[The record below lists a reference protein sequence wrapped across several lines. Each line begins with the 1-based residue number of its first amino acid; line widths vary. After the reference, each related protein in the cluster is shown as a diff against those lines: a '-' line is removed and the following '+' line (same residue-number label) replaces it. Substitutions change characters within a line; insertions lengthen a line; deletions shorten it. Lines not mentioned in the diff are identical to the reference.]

1 MGTSQAKVKTAK
13 TTSLAKD
20 GYFARGKPLHCAIC
34 PVQDSSIPFG
44 TAVNLRLWA
53 LAFTV
58 LDWTERQKAEC
69 WAALQAGCLPAL
81 SPAQAEAL
89 ARLEADLP
97 RRQQALDRGARLLL
111 PGDEGV
117 DALLAPLPY
126 PVALWVRGTLPPAGP
141 RIAIVG
147 SRQAS
152 AQGKARARA
161 WAKALTEAGVAVL
174 SGLARGIDGAAH
186 EGALEANAN
195 APGIAATWGV
205 LGSGLDHPYP
215 PEHRPLMDRMVAAGG
230 GVLTPFPPEALPMK
244 WHFPRRNWLLAA
256 WVDAVLVMEAAQ
268 RSGSLVTAKLALD
281 LGKELFVVP
290 GSEGTDALLEEGAAH
305 RCEEVGDL
313 LAWTE

>member
-1 MGTSQAKVKTAK
+1 V
-13 TTSLAKD
+13 D
-20 GYFARGKPLHCAIC
+20 
-34 PVQDSSIPFG
+34 
-44 TAVNLRLWA
+44 LRPWA

-69 WAALQAGCLPAL
+69 WAALQAGSQPTM

-97 RRQQALDRGARLLL
+97 RRQQEARYRGARLLL

-126 PVALWVRGTLPPAGP
+126 PVALWVRGTLPPPGP
-141 RIAIVG
+141 RLAIVG

-152 AQGKARARA
+152 TRGKARTRA
-161 WAKALTEAGVAVL
+161 WARALTAAGVAVI

-186 EGALEANAN
+186 EGALEA
-195 APGIAATWGV
+195 GATWGI

-215 PEHRPLMDRMVAAGG
+215 AEHRPLMDRLVAAGG
-230 GVLTPFPPEALPMK
+230 GVITPFPPEAPPLK

-256 WVDAVLVMEAAQ
+256 WTDGVLVTEA
-268 RSGSLVTAKLALD
+268 RLKSGSLVTARLALD
-281 LGKELFVVP
+281 LGKELWVCP
-290 GSEGTDALLEEGAAH
+290 GAPEDLSAEGPNFLLREGAARVCLSPADLLEEL
-305 RCEEVGDL
+305 RPLRV
-313 LAWTE
+313 T

>member
-1 MGTSQAKVKTAK
+1 M
-13 TTSLAKD
+13 D
-20 GYFARGKPLHCAIC
+20 
-34 PVQDSSIPFG
+34 
-44 TAVNLRLWA
+44 LRPWA

-81 SPAQAEAL
+81 TPDQAGAL

-97 RRQQALDRGARLLL
+97 RHRQTARDRGARLLL

-117 DALLAPLPY
+117 DDLLEPLPY
-126 PVALWVRGTLPPAGP
+126 PVALWVRGTLPPVGP
-141 RIAIVG
+141 RLAIVG
-147 SRQAS
+147 SRRAS
-152 AQGKARARA
+152 GPGRARTRA

-186 EGALEANAN
+186 TGALEA
-195 APGIAATWGV
+195 GATWGV

-215 PEHRPLMDRMVAAGG
+215 PEHGPLMDRMVTAGG
-230 GVLTPFPPEALPMK
+230 GVLTPFPPGAPPRK

-305 RCEEVGDL
+305 VCQSVEDL
-313 LAWTE
+313 LTSQQ

>member
-1 MGTSQAKVKTAK
+1 M
-13 TTSLAKD
+13 D
-20 GYFARGKPLHCAIC
+20 
-34 PVQDSSIPFG
+34 
-44 TAVNLRLWA
+44 LRLWA

-58 LDWTERQKAEC
+58 LDWPERQKAEA
-69 WAALQAGCLPAL
+69 WAALQAGSQPAL
-81 SPAQAEAL
+81 SAEKAQAL
-89 ARLEADLP
+89 ARLKADLP
-97 RRQQALDRGARLLL
+97 RRHRSALDRGARLLL
-111 PGDEGV
+111 PGDAGV

-126 PVALWVRGTLPPAGP
+126 PVALWVRGTLPPEGP

-152 AQGKARARA
+152 TRGKARTRA
-161 WAKALTEAGVAVL
+161 WAKALTEAGVAVI

-186 EGALEANAN
+186 VGALEAG
-195 APGIAATWGV
+195 PTWGV
-205 LGSGLDHPYP
+205 MGSGLDHPYP
-215 PEHRPLMDRMVAAGG
+215 SEHGPLMDRMVAAGG
-230 GVLTPFPPEALPMK
+230 GVITPFPPEALPLK

-305 RCEEVGDL
+305 LCRDVGDL
-313 LAWTE
+313 LAWDEKQNCI